1 MRKAAWVMAL
11 CLLLCGCAGR
21 VELSLMAIALG
32 IDADETGVTL
42 TVKAPDYSAAAR
54 GEEGQKEYLTLSAHG
69 EDWTQAAARLMREA
83 PLEIRFGQLR
93 EVVVGQGAR
102 ERHLLAELLGWAD
115 RLPNVRSH
123 ALVILCPGEA
133 RDLVEG
139 QQPVIGKRLSKY
151 LDIALSH
158 IEAEG
163 RIPATALSCA
173 VRDLSGPWR
182 SPLLA
187 WTEGGAYALGSRQN
201 GLLTAE
207 QVQLFRL
214 ITGESQQYRLQGMG
228 CSLRGRAHLAVE
240 AENGQDTLL
249 LRLPVTLTYSVY
261 ENPPAPG
268 AEDLLQQQ
276 VAALLDRLQAL
287 GCDALGFGCMA
298 VRRYGTLAAWLQSGW
313 PERFCQAR
321 VSVTVEAK
329 YRQEAER

>member
-1 MRKAAWVMAL
+1 MKKL
-11 CLLLCGCAGR
+11 LILLLILPLTGCVGR
-21 VELSLMAIALG
+21 IEMSTMAICLG
-32 IDADETGVTL
+32 IDGDESGLTL
-42 TVKAPDYSAAAR
+42 TVKFPDYSNGEDGYKLVSAQGGAWPEAVSNLYAAAPAS
-54 GEEGQKEYLTLSAHG
+54 LH
-69 EDWTQAAARLMREA
+69 
-83 PLEIRFGQLR
+83 FGQLR
-93 EVVVGQGAR
+93 EVVIGQGAFDFYAPMD
-102 ERHLLAELLGWAD
+102 LLSWAD
-115 RLPNVRSH
+115 QLPGMRSH
-123 ALVILCPGEA
+123 ALTAVCPGTA
-133 RDLVEG
+133 QAHIAG
-139 QQPVIGKRLSKY
+139 MQPAIGKRLSKY

-240 AENGQDTLL
+240 TENGQDTLL

>member
-1 MRKAAWVMAL
+1 MKKL
-11 CLLLCGCAGR
+11 LILLLILPLAGCVSR
-21 VELSLMAIALG
+21 IELSTMAICLG
-32 IDADETGVTL
+32 IDGGEDGLTL
-42 TVKAPDYSAAAR
+42 TVKFPDYSDGKDGYKLVSAQGGTWQEAVSALYAAAPAS
-54 GEEGQKEYLTLSAHG
+54 LH
-69 EDWTQAAARLMREA
+69 
-83 PLEIRFGQLR
+83 FGQLR
-93 EVVVGQGAR
+93 EVVIGQGAFDFYAPR
-102 ERHLLAELLGWAD
+102 DLLGWTD
-115 RLPNVRSH
+115 QLPGMRSH
-123 ALVILCPGEA
+123 ALTAVCPGTA
-133 RDLVEG
+133 QAHIEG
-139 QQPVIGKRLSKY
+139 MQPAIGKRLSKY

-201 GLLTAE
+201 GLLTPE

-214 ITGESQQYRLQGMG
+214 ITGESQQYRLQGLG
-228 CSLRGRAHLAVE
+228 CSLRGRARLGVE
-240 AENGQDTLL
+240 TENGQDTLQ

-268 AEDLLQQQ
+268 AENLLQQQ
-276 VAALLDRLQAL
+276 IAELLGRLQAL

-298 VRRYGTLAAWLQSGW
+298 VRRYDTLAAWLQSGW

-321 VSVTVEAK
+321 ISVTVEAK